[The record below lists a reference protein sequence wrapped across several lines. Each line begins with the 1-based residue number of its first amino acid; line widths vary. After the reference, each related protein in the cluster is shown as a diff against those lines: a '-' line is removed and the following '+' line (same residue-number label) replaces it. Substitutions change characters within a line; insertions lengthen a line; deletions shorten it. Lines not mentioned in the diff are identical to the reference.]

1 MSTVKTLATYKQAME
16 DAWKEVERTSPTASN
31 VRNCL
36 SDSDANYHAVR
47 AYQGAR
53 ATYLEQL
60 SLASDGKPANST
72 PEDSSYH
79 EQ

>member
-1 MSTVKTLATYKQAME
+1 MNTMKTLASYKQAMD
-16 DAWKEVERTSPTASN
+16 DAWEVVERTKIPADA
-31 VRNCL
+31 VCNCL
-36 SDSDANYHAVR
+36 SDSDAKYHAMR

-60 SLASDGKPANST
+60 RLASDGKPTNST